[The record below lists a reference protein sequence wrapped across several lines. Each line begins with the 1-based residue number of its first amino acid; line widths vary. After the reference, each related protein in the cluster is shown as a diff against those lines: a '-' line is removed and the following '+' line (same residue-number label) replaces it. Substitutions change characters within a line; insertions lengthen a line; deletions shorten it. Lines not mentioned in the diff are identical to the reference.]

1 MSDIELDQ
9 KAKPSGFK
17 SYKRI
22 FNYADRNTWILYS
35 VSFTAAII
43 AGAALPL
50 MDLIF
55 GKREVAKYSIYLV
68 YLFIAKFFLVYV
80 HTVAASTAAIRATK
94 ALRLDFLQSLLRQD
108 TSYFDSKKDGS
119 PSVKVTTNGNIIT
132 NGISEKLSV
141 IVQSCATFVVAF
153 AVAFRCNA
161 QEV

>member
-1 MSDIELDQ
+1 M
-9 KAKPSGFK
+9 G
-17 SYKRI
+17 
-22 FNYADRNTWILYS
+22 N
-35 VSFTAAII
+35 
-43 AGAALPL
+43 
-50 MDLIF
+50 
-55 GKREVAKYSIYLV
+55 SIYLV